1 MGFKPIFLMAEE
13 RLRQM
18 REDFGVVAVSRND
31 PEINL
36 VVRSEPSSSLA
47 WDRLWRWLLADAG
60 PRSSTIREQED

>member
-1 MGFKPIFLMAEE
+1 MGFKPIFLLAEE

-47 WDRLWRWLLADAG
+47 WGRLWRWLLADAG
-60 PRSSTIREQED
+60 PRSSTVREQED